1 MASGDEEGLTD
12 HSDLADDELAA
23 RLLAHEVPPE
33 VAWYLIAHRDDPDLA
48 SWIARALSQ

>member
-1 MASGDEEGLTD
+1 
-12 HSDLADDELAA
+12 
-23 RLLAHEVPPE
+23 